1 MIRKTLLLFC
11 LLISLSLVACAEWRE
26 GAQRLDPSFADIV
39 YFSYHNL
46 SISEE
51 PIIVDVTDSEDI
63 KELKKIFTGIA
74 FDEGVPVASIFHGLS
89 VNFYDQSRSLSL
101 VVGIATSGDFARV
114 DGPGYVYYDI
124 SNRNQKEL
132 LRIMDKYNVPLITL

>member
-11 LLISLSLVACAEWRE
+11 LLISLSLVACAELSKD
-26 GAQRLDPSFADIV
+26 AQRIDPSFADSV
-39 YFSYHNL
+39 HFGYYDL
-46 SISEE
+46 SVSEE
-51 PIIVDVTDSEDI
+51 QIIVDVTDPEDI

-101 VVGIATSGDFARV
+101 IIGIATSGDFARV

-132 LRIMDKYNVPLITL
+132 LRIMDRYNVPLITL